1 MASRELC
8 IRNSQWLGI
17 NCQGLLARPSM
28 LHCYRAPFTEPTT
41 QIYAESRSIRVM
53 ILLWTEC
60 DSILLTKIL
69 ECSLDP
75 FGSFT
80 SMTCP
85 SFWEQDP
92 NLMANFDLG
101 GYLIYAE
108 QELLG
113 FAMLLG
119 IEKPPVVIGDFFI
132 LRTFRRSGIG
142 SNAAK
147 LVMQTQMGPWEIPF
161 QTDNSG
167 AARFWRRVAESL
179 APGRWS
185 EELRAVPN
193 KPEIP
198 PDAWISLPSS
208 GPNHPE

>member
-1 MASRELC
+1 MRLNLIDQDSRMLVGSLWQFYKHDLSEF
-8 IRNSQWLGI
+8 LGT
-17 NCQGLLARPSM
+17 RP
-28 LHCYRAPFTEPTT
+28 
-41 QIYAESRSIRVM
+41 ESDGKFRPGRLPSYF
-53 ILLWTEC
+53 
-60 DSILLTKIL
+60 D
-69 ECSLDP
+69 DP
-75 FGSFT
+75 DR
-80 SMTCP
+80 C
-85 SFWEQDP
+85 
-92 NLMANFDLG
+92 